1 MNLSATLGS
10 PQFAPRR
17 QKLYDVGGGRQM
29 SAKEIAAR
37 TGISVHAVYA
47 RVYRGE
53 TGKALLI
60 KNGNTKRKGM
70 ARSPTQHIAFKI
82 AFAFGRRVPT
92 TAEIRRLHP
101 MSDTSAMRWRN
112 AVRQALESMPQQEMP
127 ATSLPC
133 QPSAQNAPS
142 SCTQA
147 THANRK
153 CRCDRSSPSSH
164 R

>member
-47 RVYRGE
+47 RVCRGE

-60 KNGNTKRKGM
+60 KNGNRKRNGM

-112 AVRQALESMPQQEMP
+112 AIRQAIEAMPVSPMP
-127 ATSLPC
+127 IPEFPTKGGSEL
-133 QPSAQNAPS
+133 
-142 SCTQA
+142 
-147 THANRK
+147 
-153 CRCDRSSPSSH
+153 
-164 R
+164 